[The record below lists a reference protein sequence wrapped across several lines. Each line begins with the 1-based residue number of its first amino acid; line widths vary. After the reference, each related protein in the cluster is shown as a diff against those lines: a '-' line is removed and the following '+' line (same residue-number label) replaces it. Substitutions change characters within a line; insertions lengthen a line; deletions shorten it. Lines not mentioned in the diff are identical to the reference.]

1 MRCDEIVVVG
11 AGVSGLTTA
20 ICLAE
25 AGRDVVCWTAEPPQ
39 ATTSRVAGAMWAA
52 TRAGPGDKVVGWAE
66 RSLIEFRALAERPET
81 GVRMATGTLASRRFA
96 DPPPPEMFPGVPITP
111 RRDMPGG
118 YLGAFETTVPL
129 IDMPRYLGYLERRLQ
144 NAGVRIELRRV
155 GRLDEVAE
163 EAELFVNCTGL
174 GARELV
180 PDLSLQSVRGQHV
193 VVENPGLEEFF
204 LEDPFA
210 DEWTMWF
217 PHGDRVILGGIA
229 QPGDT
234 NPEPDPAISA
244 AIRERCA
251 SLEPRLRDARVL
263 DEQVGLRP
271 VRDSVRLEEESLA
284 GARCIHN
291 YGHGGSG
298 VALSWGCAREVE
310 ALVTR

>member
-1 MRCDEIVVVG
+1 MPCDEIVVVG

-25 AGRDVVCWTAEPPQ
+25 AGRDVVCWTADPPQ
-39 ATTSRVAGAMWAA
+39 ATMSRVAGAMWAA
-52 TRAGPGDKVVGWAE
+52 TRAGPKDKVVGWAE
-66 RSLIEFRALAERPET
+66 RSLVEFLALAGRPET
-81 GVRMATGTLASRRFA
+81 GVRIATGTLASRRSA
-96 DPPPPEMFPGVPITP
+96 DPPPPEMFPGVPIRP
-111 RRDMPGG
+111 RRQTPDG
-118 YLGAFETTVPL
+118 YLAAFETAVPL
-129 IDMPRYLGYLERRLQ
+129 MDMPRYLGYLERRLQ
-144 NAGVRIELRRV
+144 NAGARIEIRSV
-155 GRLDEVAE
+155 GGLDEVAG
-163 EAELFVNCTGL
+163 AAQTIVNCTGL
-174 GARELV
+174 GARDLV
-180 PDLSLQSVRGQHV
+180 PDVSLQPVRGQHV

-210 DEWTMWF
+210 DEWTAWF